1 MPPPWA
7 GSWARHINGADV
19 REPAS
24 SAQPA
29 SRAGLAQPSPET
41 VTRTAIDAVSRSQP
55 FNRIDLP
62 VPTSGAGSVRS
73 ISVTK
78 LEVSA
83 MGKVMLIGAI
93 VLVVW
98 AGMEIQTKGV
108 EGAFNGLFAPAGQ
121 EEAEA
126 ITSTPQRA
134 GDRVRDALQQ
144 GEERNNR
151 MLREIS
157 Q

>member
-1 MPPPWA
+1 
-7 GSWARHINGADV
+7 
-19 REPAS
+19 
-24 SAQPA
+24 
-29 SRAGLAQPSPET
+29 
-41 VTRTAIDAVSRSQP
+41 
-55 FNRIDLP
+55 
-62 VPTSGAGSVRS
+62 
-73 ISVTK
+73 
-78 LEVSA
+78 
-83 MGKVMLIGAI
+83 MGKVMMIGAI

-98 AGMEIQTKGV
+98 AGLEIQTYGV

-151 MLREIS
+151 LLREHS

>member
-1 MPPPWA
+1 
-7 GSWARHINGADV
+7 
-19 REPAS
+19 
-24 SAQPA
+24 
-29 SRAGLAQPSPET
+29 
-41 VTRTAIDAVSRSQP
+41 
-55 FNRIDLP
+55 
-62 VPTSGAGSVRS
+62 
-73 ISVTK
+73 
-78 LEVSA
+78 

-98 AGMEIQTKGV
+98 AGLEIQTKGV
-108 EGAFNGLFAPAGQ
+108 EGAFNGLFAPVGM

-134 GDRVRDALQQ
+134 GDRVRAALQQ
-144 GEERNNR
+144 GEERNNH